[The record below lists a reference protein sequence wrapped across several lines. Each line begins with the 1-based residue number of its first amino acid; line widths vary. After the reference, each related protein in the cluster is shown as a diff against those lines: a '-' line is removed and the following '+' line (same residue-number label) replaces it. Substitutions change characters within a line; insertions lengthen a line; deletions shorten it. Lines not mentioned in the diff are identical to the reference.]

1 MNNIVPSVILL
12 MGEFLAIIRNYNHIG
27 LFFANQ
33 HFSDANEIPNLFFC
47 QFLLNNLSV

>member
-12 MGEFLAIIRNYNHIG
+12 MGESLAIIRNYNHIG

-33 HFSDANEIPNLFFC
+33 HFLMQMKFLICFSVSFC
-47 QFLLNNLSV
+47 